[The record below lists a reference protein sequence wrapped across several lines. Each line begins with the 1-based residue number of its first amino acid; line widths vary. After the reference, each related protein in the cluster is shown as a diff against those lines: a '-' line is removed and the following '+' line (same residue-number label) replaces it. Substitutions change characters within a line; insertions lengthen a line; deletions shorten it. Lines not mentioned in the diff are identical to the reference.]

1 MTYMIERGPVFDQLL
16 KQLTALKYRPKFLE
30 AAVPPWWTPE
40 AEASPNGLEHL
51 KLLLA
56 QYLGLD
62 MTLLLRDGEV
72 KPIAPSGM
80 SFKRSSDLQH
90 VKPPDPNLAYFSR
103 VVKSLAGT
111 IQPSDSIP
119 TVASELHSDILAS
132 TGAECVTLGA
142 ILDYCWSRQI
152 AVVHVD
158 NFPVEKKGL
167 DALVYRVKDRY
178 VIIVAREMD
187 PTTSARASFII
198 AHELGHIA
206 LGHVQ
211 DNTGIIDDPSGDE
224 RHRQV
229 EAAADAFAAEILS
242 GGRYQRTWRR
252 GSKRADTLA
261 ERAETFGK
269 RWDIDPGAILWRCAY
284 EEGLWSNATAA
295 MRHLKP
301 LPVSTHQFINDV
313 ARKHIDTSRISKD
326 ALHTIE
332 RTLNTA
338 A

>member
-1 MTYMIERGPVFDQLL
+1 MKHMVERGPVFEQILS
-16 KQLTALKYRPKFLE
+16 QLTALKYQPKFVE
-30 AAVPPWWTPE
+30 TIVPSWWTPE

-62 MTLLLRDGEV
+62 MAVLLRDGIV

-111 IQPSDSIP
+111 IEPSLLIP
-119 TVASELHSDILAS
+119 TSAEALHAEILAT
-132 TGAECVTLGA
+132 TGAKCVTLAA
-142 ILDYCWSRQI
+142 ILEYCWSRNI

-167 DALVYRVKDRY
+167 DALVYRVKGRY
-178 VIIVAREMD
+178 VVIVARTID
-187 PTTSARASFII
+187 AGAGARASFII

-206 LGHVQ
+206 LGHVLE
-211 DNTGIIDDPSGDE
+211 NTGIIDDSSDEE
-224 RHRQV
+224 RHRDA
-229 EAAADAFAAEILS
+229 EAAADGFAAEVLS
-242 GGRYQRTWRR
+242 GGRYDRVWRGR
-252 GSKRADTLA
+252 AKRADTMA

-269 RWDIDPGAILWRCAY
+269 KWNIDPGVLLWRCAF
-284 EEGLWSNATAA
+284 EEALWPNAAA
-295 MRHLKP
+295 ASRYLKA
-301 LPVSTHQFINDV
+301 LPVPTHQFINDV
-313 ARKHIDTSRISKD
+313 ARKNIDTSRVSED
-326 ALHTIE
+326 TLHTIE
-332 RTLNTA
+332 RTLITA